1 MTDHYQMLG
10 VAPTASTAEIRQAYA
25 RLARERHP
33 DRFTDPAEKQ
43 RAQSALQDI
52 TTAFNELVNP
62 RSRQEYDGAR
72 HKPVPRTPEE
82 IASDAFER
90 AQPLLEGGR
99 LDEAVTLLR
108 TAVHHAPDQAPYHA
122 ALGRAPGPRSGNP
135 ARPAERGG
143 LRRPGGGARP
153 AGAEAARAEG
163 DGDGAAPRPP
173 RRAPRPP
180 RRRARPGPA
189 VNAMR
194 VGCEARTDVGRKR
207 KGNEDSLFLNPEQ
220 KLYVVADGMGGHA
233 AGEIASR
240 VAVDAIN
247 EFVTLTGGNEEITWP
262 FGLDDTISYEGNRL
276 KTAIRHANRRV
287 LEATR
292 ESPEYEGM
300 ATTVAAVLVDGDTAH
315 IAHVG
320 DSRIYLWSGGGISQ
334 LTSDHSWVNEQIQSG
349 VISPE
354 QARNH
359 PLRNVVT
366 RALGGRS
373 DLVVDIQSRRMEPGD
388 VLLLCSDGLTTMIG
402 DEDIAR
408 IIADAAGDV
417 ARAATALV
425 DEANERGG
433 DDNITVVLLKFE
445 E

>member
-1 MTDHYQMLG
+1 MKI
-10 VAPTASTAEIRQAYA
+10 V
-25 RLARERHP
+25 
-33 DRFTDPAEKQ
+33 
-43 RAQSALQDI
+43 
-52 TTAFNELVNP
+52 
-62 RSRQEYDGAR
+62 
-72 HKPVPRTPEE
+72 
-82 IASDAFER
+82 
-90 AQPLLEGGR
+90 
-99 LDEAVTLLR
+99 
-108 TAVHHAPDQAPYHA
+108 
-122 ALGRAPGPRSGNP
+122 
-135 ARPAERGG
+135 
-143 LRRPGGGARP
+143 
-153 AGAEAARAEG
+153 
-163 DGDGAAPRPP
+163 
-173 RRAPRPP
+173 
-180 RRRARPGPA
+180 
-189 VNAMR
+189 
-194 VGCEARTDVGRKR
+194 CEARSDVGRKR
-207 KGNEDSLFLNPEQ
+207 KGNEDALFLNPEQ

-233 AGEIASR
+233 AGEVASR

-262 FGLDDTISYEGNRL
+262 FGLDESISYEGNRL

-292 ESPEYEGM
+292 ESAEYEGM

-320 DSRIYLWSGGGISQ
+320 DSRIYLWGRDGISL

-354 QARNH
+354 QARSH

-373 DLVVDIQSRRMEPGD
+373 DLVVDIQARRMGPGE

-402 DEDIAR
+402 DEDIAS
-408 IIADAAGDV
+408 ILEDAAGDV
-417 ARAATALV
+417 ARAAGALV

-433 DDNITVVLLKFE
+433 EDNITVVLLKFE